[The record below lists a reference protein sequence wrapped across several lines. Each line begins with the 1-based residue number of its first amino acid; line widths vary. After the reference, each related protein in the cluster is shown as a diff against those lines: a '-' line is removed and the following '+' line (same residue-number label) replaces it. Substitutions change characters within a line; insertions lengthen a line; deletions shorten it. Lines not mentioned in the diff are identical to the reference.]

1 MVPSSVL
8 MNTWKSNESMLIF
21 CSIFKQTLLS
31 AEHRIID
38 LIALISTITRF
49 VAPIHAA
56 WWNINFFLPALLSNK
71 RLRFNDPATGNS
83 TNIFQAYL
91 VQKRVKEKQ
100 DKREKLMKGAFFSKR
115 RPERE
120 FTLDPS
126 SAGVKT
132 LVQTAPLQF
141 CFRFRVCFQWFQM

>member
-38 LIALISTITRF
+38 LIALISTITQF

-91 VQKRVKEKQ
+91 VQKKKKRVKEKQ
-100 DKREKLMKGAFFSKR
+100 DKREKLMKGVFFFKETPRAHCSGRVYIRSVLSWSKNPR
-115 RPERE
+115 ANSP
-120 FTLDPS
+120 TPVL
-126 SAGVKT
+126 
-132 LVQTAPLQF
+132 L
-141 CFRFRVCFQWFQM
+141 